1 MNAILASTLID
12 QINEGNKGEGDFKPQ
27 AYQAVVDKL
36 RNDLG
41 KFIMMDHAKIGLR
54 YGRNIMQS
62 SPTFKLTLSLRGMMR
77 KRCLRLVWMILPNG
91 TNIVRY
97 AFSDCQANTM
107 RLYPYVGHF
116 VLLRLID

>member
-1 MNAILASTLID
+1 MDAIIVSTLID

-77 KRCLRLVWMILPNG
+77 KRCLRLV
-91 TNIVRY
+91 
-97 AFSDCQANTM
+97 
-107 RLYPYVGHF
+107 
-116 VLLRLID
+116 